1 MLNSNLILN
10 LPPKK
15 VFFVDGVGAFI
26 TACML
31 SLVLSKFE
39 SFFGMPLHV
48 LYSLAAI
55 AIVLAVCSFACH
67 FINPTDWRPYLRFIA
82 IANILYCI
90 ITVGMILFYREKL
103 TLMGY
108 AYFAGEILIILSL
121 ARLELKKTRMLIS
134 H

>member
-15 VFFVDGVGAFI
+15 VFLIDGIGALI
-26 TACML
+26 TACL
-31 SLVLSKFE
+31 LALVLSRFV
-39 SFFGMPLHV
+39 SFFGMPQQI
-48 LYSLAAI
+48 LYALATI
-55 AIVLAVCSFACH
+55 AIVLAICSFTCH
-67 FINPTDWRPYLRFIA
+67 FINPSAWRPYLRFIA

-90 ITVGMILFYREKL
+90 ITVGLIIFYREKL

-108 AYFAGEILIILSL
+108 AYFAGEITIIMSL